1 MRFFKGFRSN
11 PYDFDLLINETA
23 IFLRKQMLLYW
34 FILILKL
41 FNLITWKTFFL
52 YYRYFLHYQWVPFY
66 VCSLAILYFF
76 PYLIFK
82 LGNSDMISLVDTVR
96 AGMLKDVDKISNN
109 YFNYKINSKLK
120 MKLIIWFNIFVKVN
134 KSFEKIQSQIY
145 WLEKYRSRGV

>member
-1 MRFFKGFRSN
+1 M
-11 PYDFDLLINETA
+11 
-23 IFLRKQMLLYW
+23 
-34 FILILKL
+34 
-41 FNLITWKTFFL
+41 
-52 YYRYFLHYQWVPFY
+52 
-66 VCSLAILYFF
+66 CSLAILYFF

-109 YFNYKINSKLK
+109 YFNYKNNSKLK

-145 WLEKYRSRGV
+145 WQEKYRSRGV